1 MFYTVFLN
9 VAAVKEEVEERES
22 VGSLFGCRYTLFINL
37 EDRITIL
44 INVACLVKVSETST
58 SYLVGL

>member
-1 MFYTVFLN
+1 MFLI
-9 VAAVKEEVEERES
+9 VAAVKEKVEERES
-22 VGSLFGCRYTLFINL
+22 VDGLFGCRYTLSINL